1 MNTEEYKIFLD
12 ILAQVKENLF
22 TITESV
28 KALKGDVGNKEL
40 QTNILSKLEILSN
53 NIDNF
58 VKILCQHY
66 EGQNAKLLAINDK
79 TDKVLEKISNVKTE
93 IIIGDAKIYTKI
105 ALLSGAISTLVAY
118 LSQYFIK

>member
-1 MNTEEYKIFLD
+1 MKAEEYKVFID

-28 KALKGDVGNKEL
+28 KDLKSDIDNKEL
-40 QTNILSKLEILSN
+40 QTNILSKMEILSN

-58 VKILCQHY
+58 ATILCQHY
-66 EGQNAKLLAINDK
+66 EGENAKLLAINDK
-79 TDKVLEKISNVKTE
+79 TNKVLDKLSNIKTE
-93 IIIGDAKIYTKI
+93 IIVGDAKIYTKI
-105 ALLSGAISTLVAY
+105 AILSGAISTLIAY

>member
-1 MNTEEYKIFLD
+1 VKAEEYKVFID

-28 KALKGDVGNKEL
+28 KDLKSDIDNKEL
-40 QTNILSKLEILSN
+40 QTNILSKMEILSN

-58 VKILCQHY
+58 ATILCQHY
-66 EGQNAKLLAINDK
+66 EGENAKLLAINDK
-79 TDKVLEKISNVKTE
+79 TNKVLDKLSNIKTE
-93 IIIGDAKIYTKI
+93 IIVGDAKIYTKI
-105 ALLSGAISTLVAY
+105 AILSGAISTLIAY